1 MRPIS
6 CRSWDLSRRL
16 CAGQN
21 PDLWT
26 PAVFASL
33 ARMAR
38 EDATF
43 ATFTGAGMVKR
54 ALVEH
59 GFDYR
64 KVTGFGGKRAMLV
77 GRRAELLSVT
87 AS

>member
-1 MRPIS
+1 
-6 CRSWDLSRRL
+6 
-16 CAGQN
+16 
-21 PDLWT
+21 
-26 PAVFASL
+26 
-33 ARMAR
+33 MAR